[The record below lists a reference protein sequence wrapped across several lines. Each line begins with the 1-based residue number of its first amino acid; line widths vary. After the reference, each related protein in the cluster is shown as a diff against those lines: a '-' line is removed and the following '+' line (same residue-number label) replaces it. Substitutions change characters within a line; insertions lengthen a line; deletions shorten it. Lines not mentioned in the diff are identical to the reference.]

1 MNSQKKKRKL
11 VHPHT
16 TYSMAT
22 VGDQFA
28 ALAFRQHKQQTELN
42 EIKAQ
47 LGDISNQISKIVE
60 SLQRIEL
67 ALNISDASQQAI
79 PSEYNYFA

>member
-11 VHPHT
+11 GHSHV
-16 TYSMAT
+16 TYSVAT
-22 VGDQFA
+22 IGSQFA
-28 ALAFRQHKQQTELN
+28 TLAFRQHKQETELN

-47 LGDISNQISKIVE
+47 LNNISSQISTIVE
-60 SLQRIEL
+60 SLKRIEL

-79 PSEYNYFA
+79 PCEYNYFA

>member
-1 MNSQKKKRKL
+1 
-11 VHPHT
+11 
-16 TYSMAT
+16 MAT

>member
-11 VHPHT
+11 GHSHV
-16 TYSMAT
+16 TYSMTAI
-22 VGDQFA
+22 GNQFA
-28 ALAFRQHKQQTELN
+28 TLAFKQNKQQTELN
-42 EIKAQ
+42 EIKSQ